1 MTTQA
6 LEGLLG
12 EHLRH
17 EALILIHEDL
27 LAIRCRNTGALLA
40 AVLQGIEGEV
50 GQAGNVLARGPY
62 PEDAAVIVRVIVSE
76 EFLIG
81 QCHVWL
87 RDGKHSLT
95 LAYFSAVGGAY
106 PRCDEHI
113 CTAEEGTSARNCAR
127 FAAGFGR
134 LVAEMTQ

>member
-6 LEGLLG
+6 LEGLLR
-12 EHLRH
+12 EHLGDQPLV
-17 EALILIHEDL
+17 LIDEDL
-27 LAIRCRNTGALLA
+27 LAIRSGDTSALLA
-40 AVLQGIEGEV
+40 SVLQGIEGEV

-106 PRCDEHI
+106 PRCNEHI
-113 CTAEEGTSARNCAR
+113 CTAEQVNRRAIAHALPADS
-127 FAAGFGR
+127 
-134 LVAEMTQ
+134 VASWPG